1 MTKINVCLLLFTLLI
16 ANNLVES
23 SISKTKG
30 FGNELT
36 TCEANEECI
45 LHNQCDEVNK
55 MTSKRGLTLK
65 ERTYLRKKLCRY
77 INHEYHFCCAKKD
90 EKKIVLPEPPV
101 CGLYFSDRVSFETN
115 ILFLDIQTPLELVSC
130 YSLTNGLL

>member
-1 MTKINVCLLLFTLLI
+1 MTKIIFCLLVLTLLI

-23 SISKTKG
+23 RISETKG
-30 FGNELT
+30 FGTELT

-45 LHNQCDEVNK
+45 LHNQCNEVNK
-55 MTSKRGLTLK
+55 MTIKRGLTPK
-65 ERTYLRKKLCRY
+65 EKIFLRTKLCRY

-90 EKKIVLPEPPV
+90 ERKIVLPEPPV

-115 ILFLDIQTPLELVSC
+115 I
-130 YSLTNGLL
+130 